1 MGVPLYDLIENN
13 GIEYV
18 LSLPQERIQ
27 AKFRNTPNDELI
39 YYMIT
44 GLRPDEL
51 VELVSSSVLKSKM
64 KQLNY
69 FELFDF
75 ISYLDNAKDVS
86 TFFDSST
93 FIKKFLDNCPRSCY
107 RVLVEQPKMFRSLL
121 DHNYLTPSVFVR
133 QYQDTKLDDI
143 IKMMK
148 RIPAFSYLFKPLL
161 TLVEHS
167 IFPVKYGTSFN
178 GERSQTIVDCANKVY
193 SKDMVGY
200 IMNFLV

>member
-1 MGVPLYDLIENN
+1 
-13 GIEYV
+13 
-18 LSLPQERIQ
+18 
-27 AKFRNTPNDELI
+27 
-39 YYMIT
+39 MIT